1 MGDLIIS
8 FSNWIW
14 GTPMLIMLL
23 GGGMILFFHS
33 GFIPFRKIGH
43 AIRLLSGKYDNELA
57 PGQITS
63 FQALS
68 SAIAATVGLGNIS
81 GVAIAINMGGPGAIF
96 WMWVSA
102 FVGMATK
109 YYTCSLAIMFRGKD
123 SSGEVQGGPMY
134 VIEEG
139 MGKKWKFLSVIFCTA
154 GILGLLAIFQANQL
168 TAVLRAVIF
177 IPAGLDGG
185 DSSRFVLGGIDLGQS
200 TRWILGVTMMSL
212 VAIVILGG
220 IKRIA
225 AVASKMVPFMVVL
238 YFISV
243 LLIVFKYVGEVPA
256 MLWMIIEDAFTGEA
270 IAGGAVGAVIITGA
284 RRAAFSNE
292 AGIGTAPM
300 VHGASKNNEPIRE
313 GLIAMLG
320 PFIDTIVVCTL
331 TALVIMLTGV
341 WQTTESDGVKLT
353 LNAFE
358 MALPG
363 FGKYL
368 LMIAVLVFALSTM
381 FTYSYYGH
389 KCFNYLFGA
398 KRADYYNYFY
408 LGTIVMGAVA
418 SLEVVISLVDG
429 MYAIMAIPT
438 MISTIY
444 LAPKVKEAS
453 KDYFKRM
460 KNA

>member
-1 MGDLIIS
+1 MGEFIVN

-14 GTPMLIMLL
+14 DTPMLVLL
-23 GGGMILFFHS
+23 MGGGLILLAYS
-33 GFIPFRKIGH
+33 GFLPFRKLGH
-43 AIRLLSGKYDNELA
+43 AMKVVRGKYDDSNM

-68 SAIAATVGLGNIS
+68 AAIAATVGLGNIS

-109 YYTCSLAIMFRGKD
+109 FFTCSLAIMYRGKD
-123 SSGEVQGGPMY
+123 SAGVIQGGPMY

-139 MGKKWKFLSVIFCTA
+139 MGRKWKFLSIIFCIA

-168 TAVLRAVIF
+168 TATFRFVILE
-177 IPAGLDGG
+177 PAGLDAGAP
-185 DSSRFVLGGIDLGQS
+185 
-200 TRWILGVTMMSL
+200 TRWIIGITMMVI
-212 VAIVILGG
+212 VAGVILGG
-220 IKRIA
+220 IQRIA
-225 AVASKMVPFMVVL
+225 LVASKLVPFMVGL
-238 YFISV
+238 YFATV
-243 LLIVFKYVGEVPA
+243 LLIVFKYINNVPS
-256 MLWMIIEDAFTGEA
+256 MLWLIVEDAFTGNA
-270 IAGGAVGAVIITGA
+270 VMGGAVGAVIVTGA

-300 VHGASKNNEPIRE
+300 VHGASRNNEPVRE

-331 TALVIMLTGV
+331 TSLVILLTGV
-341 WQTTESDGVKLT
+341 WQTTENDGVRLT
-353 LNAFE
+353 LSAFE

-368 LMIAVLVFALSTM
+368 LMVAVLVFAFSTM

-408 LGTIVMGAVA
+408 LITIVAGAVA
-418 SLEVVISLVDG
+418 SLEVVISFVDG

-438 MISTIY
+438 MISAIY
-444 LAPKVKEAS
+444 LSPKVRAAT

-460 KNA
+460 KKLDV